1 MPAIQRFY
9 QRTYAKEQEKVMS
22 RISRVTTN
30 NGDGG
35 QTRLATGKRIAKTAP
50 MIRALGSTDELNS
63 AIGLLRCH
71 LPEVDQPRALQT
83 TLSEVQQAL
92 FDLGAV
98 LALEGQYD
106 AKTLVTGQDNI
117 TQTVEQMNAALP
129 PLTEFV
135 IPGGSIAAAHSHVCR
150 TVCRRAETDLWSVLE
165 EQISFEAALQPTSK
179 KAPKETSKEVSDAT
193 LEKPEP
199 SENLRAAAV
208 YLNRLSDYFF
218 VLARTLM
225 NNTDEPQW
233 RGPQENLN

>member
-1 MPAIQRFY
+1 M
-9 QRTYAKEQEKVMS
+9 
-22 RISRVTTN
+22 TTN

-35 QTRLATGKRIAKTAP
+35 QTRLATGKKIAKTAP
-50 MIRALGSTDELNS
+50 LIRALGSTDELNS
-63 AIGLLRCH
+63 AIGLLSCH
-71 LPEVDQPRALQT
+71 LTDREQYLQTQT

-106 AKTLVTGQDNI
+106 AKTLVSGQDALS
-117 TQTVEQMNAALP
+117 QTVELMNTKLP

-135 IPGGSIAAAHSHVCR
+135 IPGGSITAAHSHVCR

-165 EQISFEAALQPTSK
+165 SQEFSDNSLETTEAA
-179 KAPKETSKEVSDAT
+179 
-193 LEKPEP
+193 
-199 SENLRAAAV
+199 ENLRAAGV

-225 NNTDEPQW
+225 NNAEEPQW
-233 RGPQENLN
+233 RGPQKSA

>member
-1 MPAIQRFY
+1 
-9 QRTYAKEQEKVMS
+9 MS

-35 QTRLATGKRIAKTAP
+35 QTRLATGKKIAKTAP
-50 MIRALGSTDELNS
+50 LIRALGSTDELNS
-63 AIGLLRCH
+63 AIGLLSCH
-71 LPEVDQPRALQT
+71 LTDREQYLQIQT

-106 AKTLVTGQDNI
+106 AKTLLSGQDAI
-117 TQTVEQMNAALP
+117 SQAVELMNTKLP

-135 IPGGSIAAAHSHVCR
+135 IPGGSITAAHSHVCR

-165 EQISFEAALQPTSK
+165 SQEFSDNSLETTEAAE
-179 KAPKETSKEVSDAT
+179 AAEAA
-193 LEKPEP
+193 
-199 SENLRAAAV
+199 ENLRAAGV

-225 NNTDEPQW
+225 NNAEEPQW
-233 RGPQENLN
+233 RGPQKSA

>member
-1 MPAIQRFY
+1 
-9 QRTYAKEQEKVMS
+9 MS

-35 QTRLATGKRIAKTAP
+35 QTRLATGKKIAKTAP
-50 MIRALGSTDELNS
+50 IIRALGSTDELNS
-63 AIGLLRCH
+63 AIGLLRYH
-71 LPEVDQPRALQT
+71 LTEVDQSDKVQT
-83 TLSEVQQAL
+83 NLSEVQQAL

-106 AKTLVTGQDNI
+106 AKTLVTGQDAI
-117 TQTVEQMNAALP
+117 SQAVELMNTKLP

-150 TVCRRAETDLWSVLE
+150 TVCRRTETDLWSVLE
-165 EQISFEAALQPTSK
+165 DQDFSGNSIEKTEAAQ
-179 KAPKETSKEVSDAT
+179 
-193 LEKPEP
+193 
-199 SENLRAAAV
+199 NLRAAGV

-225 NNTDEPQW
+225 NNTEEPQW
-233 RGPQENLN
+233 RGPQKSA

>member
-1 MPAIQRFY
+1 
-9 QRTYAKEQEKVMS
+9 MS

-30 NGDGG
+30 NGDSG
-35 QTRLATGKRIAKTAP
+35 QTRLATGKKIAKTAP

-71 LPEVDQPRALQT
+71 LTEVDLADQIQT
-83 TLSEVQQAL
+83 ILGEVQQAL

-106 AKTLVTGQDNI
+106 AKTLVTGQDSI
-117 TQTVEQMNAALP
+117 TQAVEQMNTELP
-129 PLTEFV
+129 PLTESV
-135 IPGGSIAAAHSHVCR
+135 IPGGTIAAAHSHVCR

-165 EQISFEAALQPTSK
+165 ATQEQ
-179 KAPKETSKEVSDAT
+179 
-193 LEKPEP
+193 PEGT
-199 SENLRAAAV
+199 ENLRAGGV

-225 NNTDEPQW
+225 SNTEEPQW
-233 RGPQENLN
+233 RGPQENPK

>member
-1 MPAIQRFY
+1 M
-9 QRTYAKEQEKVMS
+9 
-22 RISRVTTN
+22 TTN

-35 QTRLATGKRIAKTAP
+35 QTRLATGKKIAKTAP
-50 MIRALGSTDELNS
+50 LIRALGSTDELNS
-63 AIGLLRCH
+63 AIGLLSCH
-71 LPEVDQPRALQT
+71 LTDREQYLQIQT

-106 AKTLVTGQDNI
+106 AKTLLSGQDAISQAVELMNI
-117 TQTVEQMNAALP
+117 KLP

-135 IPGGSIAAAHSHVCR
+135 IPGGSITAAHSHVCR

-165 EQISFEAALQPTSK
+165 SQEFSDNSLETTEAA
-179 KAPKETSKEVSDAT
+179 
-193 LEKPEP
+193 
-199 SENLRAAAV
+199 ENFRAAGV

-225 NNTDEPQW
+225 NNTEEPQW
-233 RGPQENLN
+233 RGPQKSA

>member
-1 MPAIQRFY
+1 
-9 QRTYAKEQEKVMS
+9 MS

-35 QTRLATGKRIAKTAP
+35 ETRLATGKKIAKTAP

-71 LPEVDQPRALQT
+71 LTVSDQSESMQT
-83 TLSEVQQAL
+83 TLGEVQQAL

-106 AKTLVTGQDNI
+106 AKTLVSGQDAI
-117 TQTVEQMNAALP
+117 TQAVQLMNAELA

-135 IPGGSIAAAHSHVCR
+135 IPGGSIAAAHSHLCR
-150 TVCRRAETDLWSVLE
+150 TVCRRAETDLWSVLDDE
-165 EQISFEAALQPTSK
+165 EVLANAEAA
-179 KAPKETSKEVSDAT
+179 D
-193 LEKPEP
+193 
-199 SENLRAAAV
+199 NLRSAGV

-225 NNTDEPQW
+225 SDTDAPQW
-233 RGPQENLN
+233 RGPEERS

>member
-1 MPAIQRFY
+1 
-9 QRTYAKEQEKVMS
+9 MS

-35 QTRLATGKRIAKTAP
+35 QTRLATGKKIAKTAP
-50 MIRALGSTDELNS
+50 LIRALGSTDELNS
-63 AIGLLRCH
+63 AIGLLSCH
-71 LPEVDQPRALQT
+71 LTDREQYLQIQT

-106 AKTLVTGQDNI
+106 AKTLLSGQDAISQAVELMNI
-117 TQTVEQMNAALP
+117 KLP

-135 IPGGSIAAAHSHVCR
+135 IPGGSITAAHSHVCR

-165 EQISFEAALQPTSK
+165 SQEFSDNSLETTEAA
-179 KAPKETSKEVSDAT
+179 
-193 LEKPEP
+193 
-199 SENLRAAAV
+199 ENFRAAGV

-225 NNTDEPQW
+225 NNTEEPQW
-233 RGPQENLN
+233 RGPQKSA

>member
-1 MPAIQRFY
+1 
-9 QRTYAKEQEKVMS
+9 MS

-35 QTRLATGKRIAKTAP
+35 QTRLATGKKIAKTAP
-50 MIRALGSTDELNS
+50 LIRALGSTDELNS

-71 LPEVDQPRALQT
+71 LTDREQYLQIQT

-106 AKTLVTGQDNI
+106 AKTLLSGQDAI
-117 TQTVEQMNAALP
+117 SQAVELMNTKLP

-135 IPGGSIAAAHSHVCR
+135 IPGGSITAAHSHVCR

-165 EQISFEAALQPTSK
+165 SQEFSDNSLETTEAA
-179 KAPKETSKEVSDAT
+179 
-193 LEKPEP
+193 
-199 SENLRAAAV
+199 ENFRAAGV

-225 NNTDEPQW
+225 NNTEEPQW
-233 RGPQENLN
+233 RGPQKSA

>member
-1 MPAIQRFY
+1 
-9 QRTYAKEQEKVMS
+9 MS

-35 QTRLATGKRIAKTAP
+35 QTRLATGKKIAKTAP
-50 MIRALGSTDELNS
+50 LIRALGSTDELNS

-71 LPEVDQPRALQT
+71 LTDREQYLQTQT

-106 AKTLVTGQDNI
+106 AKTLLSGQDAI
-117 TQTVEQMNAALP
+117 SQAVELMNTKLP

-135 IPGGSIAAAHSHVCR
+135 IPGGSITAAHSHVCR

-165 EQISFEAALQPTSK
+165 SQEFSDNSLETTEAAK
-179 KAPKETSKEVSDAT
+179 
-193 LEKPEP
+193 
-199 SENLRAAAV
+199 NFRAAGV

-225 NNTDEPQW
+225 NNTEEPQW
-233 RGPQENLN
+233 RGPQKSA

>member
-1 MPAIQRFY
+1 
-9 QRTYAKEQEKVMS
+9 MS

-35 QTRLATGKRIAKTAP
+35 QTRLATGKKIAKTAP
-50 MIRALGSTDELNS
+50 LIRALGSTDELNS

-71 LPEVDQPRALQT
+71 LTDREQYLQTQT

-106 AKTLVTGQDNI
+106 AKTLVSGQDALS
-117 TQTVEQMNAALP
+117 QTVELMNTKLP

-135 IPGGSIAAAHSHVCR
+135 IPGGSITAAHSHVCR

-165 EQISFEAALQPTSK
+165 SQEFSDNSLETTEAA
-179 KAPKETSKEVSDAT
+179 
-193 LEKPEP
+193 
-199 SENLRAAAV
+199 ENFRAAGV

-225 NNTDEPQW
+225 NNTEEPQW
-233 RGPQENLN
+233 RGPQKSA

>member
-1 MPAIQRFY
+1 
-9 QRTYAKEQEKVMS
+9 MS

-35 QTRLATGKRIAKTAP
+35 QTRLATGKKIAKTAP
-50 MIRALGSTDELNS
+50 LIRALGSTDELNS
-63 AIGLLRCH
+63 AIGLLSCH
-71 LPEVDQPRALQT
+71 LTDREQYLQIQT

-106 AKTLVTGQDNI
+106 AKTLVSGQDAI
-117 TQTVEQMNAALP
+117 SQTVELMNTKLP

-135 IPGGSIAAAHSHVCR
+135 IPGGSITAAHSHVCR

-165 EQISFEAALQPTSK
+165 SQEFSDNSLETTEAA
-179 KAPKETSKEVSDAT
+179 
-193 LEKPEP
+193 
-199 SENLRAAAV
+199 ENFRAAGV

-225 NNTDEPQW
+225 NNTEEPQW
-233 RGPQENLN
+233 RGPQKSA

>member
-1 MPAIQRFY
+1 
-9 QRTYAKEQEKVMS
+9 MS

-50 MIRALGSTDELNS
+50 MIRALGSADELNS

-71 LPEVDQPRALQT
+71 LPEVDQAKALQT

-106 AKTLVTGQDNI
+106 AKTLVTGQGSI
-117 TQTVEQMNAALP
+117 TQAVEQMNAQLP

-135 IPGGSIAAAHSHVCR
+135 IPGGPIAAAHSHVCR

-165 EQISFEAALQPTSK
+165 EQISFEDALQPTSK
-179 KAPKETSKEVSDAT
+179 EASDAT
-193 LEKPEP
+193 LEQPEP

-233 RGPQENLN
+233 RGPQENLK

>member
-1 MPAIQRFY
+1 
-9 QRTYAKEQEKVMS
+9 MS

-35 QTRLATGKRIAKTAP
+35 QTRLATGKKIAKTAP
-50 MIRALGSTDELNS
+50 LIRALGSTDELNS

-71 LPEVDQPRALQT
+71 LTDREQYLQTQT

-106 AKTLVTGQDNI
+106 AKTLLSGQDAI
-117 TQTVEQMNAALP
+117 SQAVELMNTKLP

-135 IPGGSIAAAHSHVCR
+135 IPGGSITAAHSHVCR

-165 EQISFEAALQPTSK
+165 SQEFSDNSLETTEAA
-179 KAPKETSKEVSDAT
+179 
-193 LEKPEP
+193 
-199 SENLRAAAV
+199 ENFRAAGV

-225 NNTDEPQW
+225 NNTEEPQW
-233 RGPQENLN
+233 RGPQKSA

>member
-1 MPAIQRFY
+1 
-9 QRTYAKEQEKVMS
+9 MS

-35 QTRLATGKRIAKTAP
+35 QTRLATGKKIAKTAP
-50 MIRALGSTDELNS
+50 LIRALGSTDELNS
-63 AIGLLRCH
+63 AIGLLSCH
-71 LPEVDQPRALQT
+71 LTDREQYLQIQT

-106 AKTLVTGQDNI
+106 AKTLLSGQDAI
-117 TQTVEQMNAALP
+117 SQAVELMNTKLP

-135 IPGGSIAAAHSHVCR
+135 IPGGSITAAHSHVCR

-165 EQISFEAALQPTSK
+165 SQEFSDNSLETTEAA
-179 KAPKETSKEVSDAT
+179 
-193 LEKPEP
+193 
-199 SENLRAAAV
+199 ENFRAAGV

-225 NNTDEPQW
+225 NNTEEPQW
-233 RGPQENLN
+233 RGPQKSA

>member
-1 MPAIQRFY
+1 
-9 QRTYAKEQEKVMS
+9 MS

-35 QTRLATGKRIAKTAP
+35 QTRLATGKKIAKTAP
-50 MIRALGSTDELNS
+50 MIRTLGSTDELNS

-71 LPEVDQPRALQT
+71 LTEVDHADQIQT
-83 TLSEVQQAL
+83 TLGEVQQAL

-106 AKTLVTGQDNI
+106 AKTLVTGQDSI
-117 TQTVEQMNAALP
+117 TQAVEQMNTELP

-135 IPGGSIAAAHSHVCR
+135 IPGGTIAAAHSHVCR
-150 TVCRRAETDLWSVLE
+150 TVCRRAETDLWSALE
-165 EQISFEAALQPTSK
+165 ATQEQPEAT
-179 KAPKETSKEVSDAT
+179 
-193 LEKPEP
+193 
-199 SENLRAAAV
+199 ENLRAAGV

-225 NNTDEPQW
+225 TNTEEPQW
-233 RGPQENLN
+233 RGPQKNPK

>member
-1 MPAIQRFY
+1 
-9 QRTYAKEQEKVMS
+9 MS

-35 QTRLATGKRIAKTAP
+35 QTRLATGKKIAKTAP
-50 MIRALGSTDELNS
+50 LIRALGSTDELNS

-71 LPEVDQPRALQT
+71 LTDREQYLQTQT

-106 AKTLVTGQDNI
+106 AKTLVSGQDAI
-117 TQTVEQMNAALP
+117 SQTVELMNTKLP

-135 IPGGSIAAAHSHVCR
+135 IPGGSITAAHSHVCR

-165 EQISFEAALQPTSK
+165 SQEFSDNSLETTEAA
-179 KAPKETSKEVSDAT
+179 
-193 LEKPEP
+193 
-199 SENLRAAAV
+199 ENFRAAGV

-225 NNTDEPQW
+225 NNTEEPQW
-233 RGPQENLN
+233 RGPQKSA

>member
-1 MPAIQRFY
+1 MHP
-9 QRTYAKEQEKVMS
+9 YAQEQKNMS

-30 NGDGG
+30 NGDSGE
-35 QTRLATGKRIAKTAP
+35 TRLATGKKVSKSAP
-50 MIRALGSTDELNS
+50 MVRALGSTDELNS

-71 LPEVDQPRALQT
+71 LTKEDNATEMQT
-83 TLSEVQQAL
+83 TLGEVQQAL

-106 AKTLVTGQDNI
+106 AKTLVAGQDSI
-117 TQTVEQMNAALP
+117 TQTIELMNAKLP

-135 IPGGSIAAAHSHVCR
+135 IPGGSIAAAHSHICR

-165 EQISFEAALQPTSK
+165 DEDTLENAEAA
-179 KAPKETSKEVSDAT
+179 V
-193 LEKPEP
+193 
-199 SENLRAAAV
+199 NLRAAGV

-225 NNTDEPQW
+225 ADAEEPQW
-233 RGPQENLN
+233 RGPQESI

>member
-1 MPAIQRFY
+1 
-9 QRTYAKEQEKVMS
+9 MS

-35 QTRLATGKRIAKTAP
+35 QTRLATGKKIAKTAP

-63 AIGLLRCH
+63 TIGLLRCH
-71 LPEVDQPRALQT
+71 LTTDAHAGEIQT
-83 TLSEVQQAL
+83 TLGEVQQAL

-106 AKTLVTGQDNI
+106 AKKLVSGQDNVS
-117 TQTVEQMNAALP
+117 QAVELMNAKLP

-135 IPGGSIAAAHSHVCR
+135 IPGGTIAAAHSHICR

-165 EQISFEAALQPTSK
+165 DE
-179 KAPKETSKEVSDAT
+179 AT
-193 LEKPEP
+193 LENAEAAD
-199 SENLRAAAV
+199 NLRAAGV

-225 NNTDEPQW
+225 NNTEEPQW
-233 RGPQENLN
+233 RGPQEST

>member
-1 MPAIQRFY
+1 MPATQSFY
-9 QRTYAKEQEKVMS
+9 RLSYAKEQEKVMS

-30 NGDGG
+30 NGDSG
-35 QTRLATGKRIAKTAP
+35 QTRLATGKKIAKTAP

-71 LPEVDQPRALQT
+71 LTEVDHADQIQT
-83 TLSEVQQAL
+83 ILGEVQQAL

-106 AKTLVTGQDNI
+106 AKTLVTGQDSI
-117 TQTVEQMNAALP
+117 TQAVEQMNTELP

-135 IPGGSIAAAHSHVCR
+135 IPGGTIAAAHSHVCR

-165 EQISFEAALQPTSK
+165 ATQEQSEAT
-179 KAPKETSKEVSDAT
+179 
-193 LEKPEP
+193 
-199 SENLRAAAV
+199 ENLRAAGV

-225 NNTDEPQW
+225 SNTEEPQW
-233 RGPQENLN
+233 RGPQENP

>member
-1 MPAIQRFY
+1 
-9 QRTYAKEQEKVMS
+9 MS

-35 QTRLATGKRIAKTAP
+35 QTRLATGKKIAKTAP

-71 LPEVDQPRALQT
+71 LTEVDQSDQIQTALG
-83 TLSEVQQAL
+83 EVQQAL

-117 TQTVEQMNAALP
+117 TLAVERMNAELP
-129 PLTEFV
+129 ALTEFV
-135 IPGGSIAAAHSHVCR
+135 IPGGTIAAAHSHVCR

-165 EQISFEAALQPTSK
+165 ATQEQ
-179 KAPKETSKEVSDAT
+179 
-193 LEKPEP
+193 PEGT
-199 SENLRAAAV
+199 ENLRAGGV

-225 NNTDEPQW
+225 SNTEEPQW
-233 RGPQENLN
+233 RGPQENS

>member
-1 MPAIQRFY
+1 
-9 QRTYAKEQEKVMS
+9 MS

-35 QTRLATGKRIAKTAP
+35 QTRLATGKKIAKTAP

-71 LPEVDQPRALQT
+71 LTEVDPADQIKT
-83 TLSEVQQAL
+83 TLGEVQQAL

-106 AKTLVTGQDNI
+106 AKTLVTGQDSI
-117 TQTVEQMNAALP
+117 TQAVEQMNEELP

-135 IPGGSIAAAHSHVCR
+135 IPGGTIAAAHSHVCR

-165 EQISFEAALQPTSK
+165 ATQDHPEAT
-179 KAPKETSKEVSDAT
+179 
-193 LEKPEP
+193 
-199 SENLRAAAV
+199 ENLRAAGV

-225 NNTDEPQW
+225 SNTEEPQW
-233 RGPQENLN
+233 RGPQETPSSKTDI

>member
-1 MPAIQRFY
+1 
-9 QRTYAKEQEKVMS
+9 MS

-35 QTRLATGKRIAKTAP
+35 QTRLATGKKIAKTAP
-50 MIRALGSTDELNS
+50 LIRALGSTDELNS
-63 AIGLLRCH
+63 AIGLLSCH
-71 LPEVDQPRALQT
+71 LTDREQYLQIQT

-106 AKTLVTGQDNI
+106 AKTLVSGQDAI
-117 TQTVEQMNAALP
+117 SQTVELMNTKLP

-135 IPGGSIAAAHSHVCR
+135 IPGGSITAAHSHVCR

-165 EQISFEAALQPTSK
+165 SQEFSDNSLETTEAA
-179 KAPKETSKEVSDAT
+179 
-193 LEKPEP
+193 
-199 SENLRAAAV
+199 ENFRAAGV

-225 NNTDEPQW
+225 NNAEEPQW
-233 RGPQENLN
+233 RGPQKSA

>member
-1 MPAIQRFY
+1 
-9 QRTYAKEQEKVMS
+9 MS

-35 QTRLATGKRIAKTAP
+35 QTRLATGKKIAKTAP
-50 MIRALGSTDELNS
+50 LIRALGSTDELNS

-71 LPEVDQPRALQT
+71 LTDREQYLQTQT

-106 AKTLVTGQDNI
+106 AKTLLSGQDAISQAVELMNI
-117 TQTVEQMNAALP
+117 KLP

-135 IPGGSIAAAHSHVCR
+135 IPGGSITAAHSHVCR

-165 EQISFEAALQPTSK
+165 SQEFSDNSLETTEAA
-179 KAPKETSKEVSDAT
+179 
-193 LEKPEP
+193 
-199 SENLRAAAV
+199 ENFRAAGV

-225 NNTDEPQW
+225 NNTEEPQW
-233 RGPQENLN
+233 RGPQKSA